1 MNGIKGKF
9 TKIILL
15 VHKLEDWLLF
25 LFTSSIVVFA
35 TLQILLRNI
44 FDTGFSWITPM
55 LGVLVF
61 WVGMLGALIA
71 TREQGHIKIN
81 VLSVYLSSK
90 FKTVSQIITNLF
102 SCIVSLVIAYY
113 AVGFVQLDLDS
124 TTKAFGDVPVWV
136 TEVIMPV
143 TFALMGLRFL
153 FFAIS
158 HFISLF
164 RQKVTS

>member
-1 MNGIKGKF
+1 MNGNNKKL
-9 TKIILL
+9 TKAILL

-25 LFTSSIVVFA
+25 LITSSIVIFA

-44 FDTGFSWITPM
+44 FDTGFTWITPM

-61 WVGMLGALIA
+61 WVGMLGALVA

-81 VLSVYLSSK
+81 VLSAYLSGK
-90 FKTVSQIITNLF
+90 QKTISQIVVNLF
-102 SCIVSLVIAYY
+102 SSVISLVIAYY

-124 TTKAFGDVPVWV
+124 STKAFGEVPVWFA
-136 TEVIMPV
+136 EVIMPV

-153 FFAIS
+153 LFAIS
-158 HFISLF
+158 HFNSLIK
-164 RQKVTS
+164 QKTLS

>member
-1 MNGIKGKF
+1 MNGNAGKF
-9 TKIILL
+9 KKFVLL

-35 TLQILLRNI
+35 TLQIILRNI

-61 WVGMLGALIA
+61 WVGMLGALVA

-81 VLSVYLSSK
+81 VLSVY
-90 FKTVSQIITNLF
+90 VSDTLKIVFQIITNLF

-124 TTKAFGDVPVWV
+124 TTKAFANVPVWV
-136 TEVIMPV
+136 TEVIMPI
-143 TFALMGLRFL
+143 TFTLMGLRFL
-153 FFAIS
+153 VFTIS
-158 HFISLF
+158 HIILLIK
-164 RQKVTS
+164 QKGAS

>member
-1 MNGIKGKF
+1 MSGNKEKY
-9 TKIILL
+9 TRAILL

-25 LFTSSIVVFA
+25 LVTSSIVIFA

-44 FDTGFSWITPM
+44 FDTGFAWITPM

-61 WVGMLGALIA
+61 WVGMLGALVA

-81 VLSVYLSSK
+81 VLSVYLSDK
-90 FKTVSQIITNLF
+90 LKPVAIIVVNLF
-102 SCIVSLVIAYY
+102 SSVVSLVIAYY
-113 AVGFVQLDLDS
+113 AVGFVQLDIDS
-124 TTKAFGDVPVWV
+124 TTKAFGNVPVWV
-136 TEVIMPV
+136 TEVIMPI

-158 HFISLF
+158 HFISLVK
-164 RQKVTS
+164 QKALS

>member
-1 MNGIKGKF
+1 MNGNNKKL
-9 TKIILL
+9 TKAILL

-25 LFTSSIVVFA
+25 LITSSIVIFA

-44 FDTGFSWITPM
+44 FDTGFAWITPM

-81 VLSVYLSSK
+81 VLSVYLTEDL
-90 FKTVSQIITNLF
+90 KTISQIIANLF
-102 SCIVSLVIAYY
+102 SSIVSLVIAYY

-124 TTKAFGDVPVWV
+124 TAKAFGNVPVWI

-164 RQKVTS
+164 KQKVAS